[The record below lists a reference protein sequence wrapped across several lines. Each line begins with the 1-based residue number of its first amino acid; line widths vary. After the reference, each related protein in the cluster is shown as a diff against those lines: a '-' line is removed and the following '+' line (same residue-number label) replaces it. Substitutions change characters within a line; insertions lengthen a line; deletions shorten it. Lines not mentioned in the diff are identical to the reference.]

1 MKTRSFKES
10 YSSGWVQ
17 TAVAIVGLIFT
28 ILVSL
33 GVITPEQS
41 AEGLPVFTNVVTA
54 VSSAIAGIIFLIG
67 LFFKGGT
74 TE

>member
-1 MKTRSFKES
+1 MRKRNVKD

-17 TAVAIVGLIFT
+17 TATAIVGLVFT

-41 AEGLPVFTNVVTA
+41 AEGLPVATSLITA
-54 VSSAIAGIIFLIG
+54 VSSAIAGVVFLIG
-67 LFFKGGT
+67 LFFKPSQ
-74 TE
+74 E

>member
-1 MKTRSFKES
+1 MRSRKALTDS
-10 YSSGWVQ
+10 NWVQ
-17 TAVAIVGLIFT
+17 TVIAIGGLLFT

-33 GVITPEQS
+33 GVITTEQS